1 MTENAKGGLTEVRP
15 LSFCPRAVA
24 SVPPRRSIP
33 FRLVLASLALAVV
46 LSGCGGGD
54 DAGTGQTTTV
64 SSAATIDRVVNI
76 DGERGLYLRC
86 SGTGS
91 PTVVMEGGD
100 EDTSDGYAFA
110 ESRLAAVTRTC
121 VYDRANLGRSD
132 AAPGPR
138 GYAELVEDLDRLLV
152 KASVPEPYVLV
163 GTSGGGYIVAGY
175 AFAHPT
181 QIAGM
186 AFIDVSAPFRDPPQ
200 PIVEETKWNHPSN
213 IEQRDYLQVEKDAW
227 AARKQVGDIP
237 VTIVSNAYSDG
248 EVEAATFPS
257 EREGMRTNVQDQR
270 GWLILSPQA
279 KQTIVHTGHAVEEA
293 DPELVIDVILDVIKA
308 AKNQEPR

>member
-1 MTENAKGGLTEVRP
+1 MLRTK
-15 LSFCPRAVA
+15 S
-24 SVPPRRSIP
+24 P
-33 FRLVLASLALAVV
+33 FRLVLAILALALV

-54 DAGTGQTTTV
+54 DAGSVQTTTV
-64 SSAATIDRVVNI
+64 SSDAPIDRVVNV

-100 EDTSDGYAFA
+100 EDTGDSYAFA

-121 VYDRANLGRSD
+121 VYDRGNLGRSD

-138 GYAELVEDLDRLLV
+138 GFTNLVEDLDRLLV
-152 KASVPEPYVLV
+152 KADVPEPYVLV

-186 AFIDVSAPFRDPPQ
+186 AFIEVPTPFRDPPT

-213 IEQRDYLQVEKDAW
+213 VEQRDYLQVEKDAW
-227 AARKQVGDIP
+227 AARKEVGDIP
-237 VTIVSNAYSDG
+237 ITIVSNAYSDD
-248 EVEAATFPS
+248 EIEAATFPS
-257 EREGMRTNVQDQR
+257 ERRGMRTNVQDQR
-270 GWLILSPQA
+270 GWLILSPRA

-293 DPELVIDVILDVIKA
+293 DPELVINVILDVIKA
-308 AKNQEPR
+308 AKNP

>member
-1 MTENAKGGLTEVRP
+1 
-15 LSFCPRAVA
+15 
-24 SVPPRRSIP
+24 
-33 FRLVLASLALAVV
+33 LVLTTLALAVV

-54 DAGTGQTTTV
+54 DAGTAQTAGTVQTTTT
-64 SSAATIDRVVNI
+64 SSDAAIDRVVNV

-100 EDTSDGYAFA
+100 EDTSASYAFA
-110 ESRLAAVTRTC
+110 ERRLAAVTRTC

-138 GYAELVEDLDRLLV
+138 GFTDLVEDLDRLL
-152 KASVPEPYVLV
+152 ANADVPEPYVLV

-186 AFIDVSAPFRDPPQ
+186 AFIDVPTPFRDPPP
-200 PIVEETKWNHPSN
+200 PIVEETQWKHPSN
-213 IEQRDYLQVEKDAW
+213 IERRDYLQVEKDAW
-227 AARKQVGDIP
+227 AARKEVGDIP
-237 VTIVSNAYSDG
+237 ITIVSNAYSDA
-248 EVEAATFPS
+248 EIEAATFPS
-257 EREGMRTNVQDQR
+257 ERRGMRTNVQDQR
-270 GWLILSPQA
+270 GCWFSALGPSR
-279 KQTIVHTGHAVEEA
+279 KIVHTGHAVEEA
-293 DPELVIDVILDVIKA
+293 DPELVINVILGVIKA
-308 AKNQEPR
+308 ARNQ

>member
-1 MTENAKGGLTEVRP
+1 MWR
-15 LSFCPRAVA
+15 
-24 SVPPRRSIP
+24 
-33 FRLVLASLALAVV
+33 
-46 LSGCGGGD
+46 GD
-54 DAGTGQTTTV
+54 DAGTAQTAGTVQATT
-64 SSAATIDRVVNI
+64 SSDAAIDRVVNV

-100 EDTSDGYAFA
+100 EDTSASYAFA
-110 ESRLAAVTRTC
+110 ERRLAAVTRTC

-138 GYAELVEDLDRLLV
+138 GFTDLVEDLDRLL
-152 KASVPEPYVLV
+152 ANADVPEPYVLV

-186 AFIDVSAPFRDPPQ
+186 AFIDVPTPFRDPPP

-213 IEQRDYLQVEKDAW
+213 IERRDYLQVEKDAW
-227 AARKQVGDIP
+227 AARKEVGDIP
-237 VTIVSNAYSDG
+237 ITIVSNAYSDA
-248 EVEAATFPS
+248 EIEAATFPS
-257 EREGMRTNVQDQR
+257 ERRGMRTNVQDQR
-270 GWLILSPQA
+270 GWLILSPRA
-279 KQTIVHTGHAVEEA
+279 KQKIVHTGHAVEEA
-293 DPELVIDVILDVIKA
+293 DPELVINVILDVIKA
-308 AKNQEPR
+308 ARNQ

>member
-1 MTENAKGGLTEVRP
+1 MTCAAAG
-15 LSFCPRAVA
+15 
-24 SVPPRRSIP
+24 IW
-33 FRLVLASLALAVV
+33 LASAAAV
-46 LSGCGGGD
+46 SGCGGD
-54 DAGTGQTTTV
+54 DATSAQVTTV
-64 SSAATIDRVVNI
+64 ASEAPIDRVFNV

-86 SGTGS
+86 SGSGS

-100 EDTSDGYAFA
+100 EDTSDSYAFA

-138 GYAELVEDLDRLLV
+138 GYTELVDDLDRLLV
-152 KASVPEPYVLV
+152 EAEVPGPYVLV

-175 AFAHPT
+175 AFAHPE

-186 AFIDVSAPFRDPPQ
+186 AFIEVPTPFRDPPP

-213 IEQRDYLQVEKDAW
+213 VEQRDYLQVEKDAW
-227 AARKQVGDIP
+227 AARKEIGDIP
-237 VTIVSNAYSDG
+237 VTIVSNGYSD
-248 EVEAATFPS
+248 EEIESATFPS
-257 EREGMRTNVQDQR
+257 ERRGMRTNVRDQQ
-270 GWLILSPQA
+270 GWLVLSPRA
-279 KQTIVHTGHAVEEA
+279 KQTIVHTGHAVEEG

-308 AKNQEPR
+308 SRNR

>member
-1 MTENAKGGLTEVRP
+1 MKRGVKIARRPGSRDVSRSLHEKGEKCDEF
-15 LSFCPRAVA
+15 SCPGHPCVGC
-24 SVPPRRSIP
+24 RSE
-33 FRLVLASLALAVV
+33 RMWR
-46 LSGCGGGD
+46 GD
-54 DAGTGQTTTV
+54 DAGTAQTAGTVQATT
-64 SSAATIDRVVNI
+64 SSDAAIDRVVNV

-100 EDTSDGYAFA
+100 EDTSASYAFA
-110 ESRLAAVTRTC
+110 ERRLAAVTRTC

-138 GYAELVEDLDRLLV
+138 GFTDLVEDLDRLL
-152 KASVPEPYVLV
+152 ANADVPEPYVLV

-186 AFIDVSAPFRDPPQ
+186 AFIDVPTPFRDPPP

-213 IEQRDYLQVEKDAW
+213 IERRDYLQVEKDAW
-227 AARKQVGDIP
+227 AARKEVGDIP
-237 VTIVSNAYSDG
+237 ITIVSNAYSDA
-248 EVEAATFPS
+248 EIEAATFPS
-257 EREGMRTNVQDQR
+257 ERRGMRTNVQDQR
-270 GWLILSPQA
+270 GWLILSPRA
-279 KQTIVHTGHAVEEA
+279 KQKIVHTGHAVEEA
-293 DPELVIDVILDVIKA
+293 DPELVINVILDVIKA
-308 AKNQEPR
+308 ARNQ

>member
-1 MTENAKGGLTEVRP
+1 ML
-15 LSFCPRAVA
+15 
-24 SVPPRRSIP
+24 RRSIP
-33 FRLVLASLALAVV
+33 FRLVLASLVLAVG

-54 DAGTGQTTTV
+54 DVGAVRTSTV
-64 SSAATIDRVVNI
+64 SSDAPIDRVV
-76 DGERGLYLRC
+76 DVAGERGLYLRC
-86 SGTGS
+86 SGIGS

-100 EDTSDGYAFA
+100 GDTSDSYAFA

-138 GYAELVEDLDRLLV
+138 GFTDLVGDLERLL
-152 KASVPEPYVLV
+152 AEADVPEPYVLV

-175 AFAHPT
+175 AVAHPA

-186 AFIDVSAPFRDPPQ
+186 AFIDVPAPFRDPPP

-213 IEQRDYLQVEKDAW
+213 VEQRDYLQVEKDAW
-227 AARKQVGDIP
+227 AARNEVGDIP
-237 VTIVSNAYSDG
+237 ITIVSNAYSDD
-248 EVEAATFPS
+248 EIDAATFPS

-270 GWLILSPQA
+270 GWLILSPRA

-293 DPELVIDVILDVIKA
+293 DPELVINVILDVIEA
-308 AKNQEPR
+308 ARNQ

>member
-1 MTENAKGGLTEVRP
+1 MREGRGM
-15 LSFCPRAVA
+15 
-24 SVPPRRSIP
+24 RRVV
-33 FRLVLASLALAVV
+33 FVLASLAFAVV
-46 LSGCGGGD
+46 VSGCGGGD
-54 DAGTGQTTTV
+54 DAGTAQTTTA
-64 SSAATIDRVVNI
+64 SSDALIDRVVNV

-100 EDTSDGYAFA
+100 EDTSASYAFA

-138 GYAELVEDLDRLLV
+138 GFTDLVKDLDRLL
-152 KASVPEPYVLV
+152 AEADVPEPYVLV

-186 AFIDVSAPFRDPPQ
+186 AFIDVPAPFRDPPP

-213 IEQRDYLQVEKDAW
+213 IERRDYLQVEKDAW
-227 AARKQVGDIP
+227 AARKEVGDIP
-237 VTIVSNAYSDG
+237 ITIVSNAYNDG
-248 EVEAATFPS
+248 EIEAATFPS
-257 EREGMRTNVQDQR
+257 ERRGMRTNVWDQR

-279 KQTIVHTGHAVEEA
+279 RQTTVHTGHAVEEA
-293 DPELVIDVILDVIKA
+293 DPELVINVILDVIKA
-308 AKNQEPR
+308 ARNL